1 MAEENQQDLTD
12 VFQRNKYNLL
22 NASRK
27 SRQWFD
33 QQLLLIKRQQLTPNK
48 AFRSGSVEATSR
60 VVPGHLYMFYY
71 DAKNKD
77 TLPYWDQ
84 FPLVFPFAK
93 TKDGFLGLNMHYLP
107 YQLRVVLLSRL
118 MHFASNTT
126 MNENTKLKM
135 SWQLISGVA
144 KYKPAAPCVKHY
156 LNDHVASTFKRVH
169 ANDWATAMLLP
180 VESFVGANKLTV
192 WQESKRKIK

>member
-1 MAEENQQDLTD
+1 MAEENLTD
-12 VFQRNKYNLL
+12 VFKRNQYNLL
-22 NASRK
+22 SASRK

-33 QQLLLIKRQQLTPNK
+33 QQLLLIRRQQLTPNK
-48 AFRSGSVEATSR
+48 AFKSASAEATSR
-60 VVPGHLYMFYY
+60 VVPGYLYMFYY

-93 TKDGFLGLNMHYLP
+93 TKDGFMGLNMHYLP

-126 MNENTKLKM
+126 MTEDTKLKM

-144 KYKPAAPCVKHY
+144 RYRAAAPCVEHY
-156 LNDHVASTFKRVH
+156 LNDHVASTFKPVH
-169 ANDWATAMLLP
+169 AHDWATAMLLP
-180 VESFVGANKLTV
+180 VESFVGATKLAV
-192 WQESKRKIK
+192 RHESKRKIS